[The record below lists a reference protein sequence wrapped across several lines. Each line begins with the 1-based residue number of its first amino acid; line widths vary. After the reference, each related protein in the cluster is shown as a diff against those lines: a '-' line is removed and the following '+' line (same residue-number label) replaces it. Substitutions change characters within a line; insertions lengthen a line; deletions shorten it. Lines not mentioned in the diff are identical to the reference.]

1 MTNFKHEIWKKSTP
15 RGEGWERPH
24 RKQKTMC
31 PADHRHEDQPSEPPA
46 APPPADGNDGLANF
60 ALGEVQRQAAERG
73 EEVTE
78 VDVSF
83 VQRALAES
91 QRMRREKQSSDAKRA
106 ALWEGIEQRQGMS
119 AVDGL
124 QSAMSE
130 HRTEVNAYM
139 AAQQQEQQQE
149 PQPELEEAQGSS

>member
-46 APPPADGNDGLANF
+46 APPPADGNDSLANF

-83 VQRALAES
+83 VQRAPVYDLNILNIFPIMPFFGPLS
-91 QRMRREKQSSDAKRA
+91 PCKKKKKYTHTDIQRKRK
-106 ALWEGIEQRQGMS
+106 
-119 AVDGL
+119 
-124 QSAMSE
+124 
-130 HRTEVNAYM
+130 
-139 AAQQQEQQQE
+139 
-149 PQPELEEAQGSS
+149 

>member
-1 MTNFKHEIWKKSTP
+1 
-15 RGEGWERPH
+15 
-24 RKQKTMC
+24 MC
-31 PADHRHEDQPSEPPA
+31 PADRRPEEQASDADPPA
-46 APPPADGNDGLANF
+46 APPPVAETNEDGLANF

-106 ALWEGIEQRQGMS
+106 ALWEGIEQRQGMG
-119 AVDGL
+119 AVNGL

-139 AAQQQEQQQE
+139 AAQQEQQV
-149 PQPELEEAQGSS
+149 ELEEAQGA